1 MNNIKCAK
9 SMIGDFMK
17 KERYVGICTVGE
29 KGQIVIPK
37 QAREMFNI
45 KAGDSIITV
54 CDKEKGIVLIKS
66 DILEN
71 NISFFTQGTISNENE
86 GER

>member
-1 MNNIKCAK
+1 
-9 SMIGDFMK
+9 MK

-71 NISFFTQGTISNENE
+71 NISFFVPGNSSDGKVGDNK
-86 GER
+86 

>member
-1 MNNIKCAK
+1 
-9 SMIGDFMK
+9 MK
-17 KERYVGICTVGE
+17 KDRYVGICTVGE

-45 KAGDSIITV
+45 KPGDSIITV
-54 CDKEKGIVLIKS
+54 CDREKGIVLIKS

-71 NISFFTQGTISNENE
+71 NISFFTPANLSKGKE
-86 GER
+86 GDNK